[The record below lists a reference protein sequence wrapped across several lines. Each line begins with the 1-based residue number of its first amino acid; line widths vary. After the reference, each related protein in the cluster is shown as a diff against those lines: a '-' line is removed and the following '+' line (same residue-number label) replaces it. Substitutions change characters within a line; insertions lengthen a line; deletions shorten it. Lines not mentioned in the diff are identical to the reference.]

1 MNTISE
7 RLARCH
13 HETLLAASE
22 TLQPHTEAEHACML
36 LLKVDREIERNNI
49 VGELVMQAA
58 V

>member
-1 MNTISE
+1 
-7 RLARCH
+7 
-13 HETLLAASE
+13 LLAAAE

-49 VGELVMQAA
+49 VAELVMQAA